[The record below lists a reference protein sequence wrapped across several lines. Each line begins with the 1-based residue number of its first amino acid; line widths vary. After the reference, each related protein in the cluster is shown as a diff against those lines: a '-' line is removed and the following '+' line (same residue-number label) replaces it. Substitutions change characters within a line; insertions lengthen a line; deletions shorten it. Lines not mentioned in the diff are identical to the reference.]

1 MSSQIFSGIEK
12 ELLSK
17 FESRPHQTKVGFEK
31 ESLRIHNGNISRNPH
46 PENLGSA
53 LCNSFITT
61 DFSEAQ
67 LELVTPPLDEK
78 KKAIKFLDNIHH
90 FISHNIDDETI
101 WPFSMPNR
109 IESEDEILI
118 ASYGKSNSAQ
128 FKELYRKGL
137 SQRYGKMM
145 QAISG
150 FHFNYSVSP
159 SFWEDNY
166 SKSIHQAIKD
176 KDSISSFYLNML
188 RNIHRFNWIIL
199 YLFGASPVATKYF
212 ISGEDQSFK
221 KLDKDTIYLPHAT
234 SLRMSSYGYQNKRRK
249 RLKVSLNSINE
260 YISDLRNATSTHHPE
275 FSKPEFDH
283 QNQIND
289 YVLQID
295 DEYYAIA
302 RAKSAINTELR
313 TTSKLKNGG
322 IDFIELRSLDLNP
335 FSRVGIDEEDMRFLE
350 VFLAYCFIKQN
361 ECFDE
366 KEIKK
371 IEHNDELV
379 ATRGRKP
386 GLKIIRNDKEISLK
400 DWGNLLIDELFPIA
414 AILDTQGHQYSKA
427 IKKAKEEINN
437 PCETLSNKFLDI
449 VSSGGTTFID
459 YGLELSEKNK
469 EYYLKIDKSENEHW
483 DMLETMAKDSIK
495 LKNDM
500 EKSDS
505 VSLESYILNYFQQ

>member
-1 MSSQIFSGIEK
+1 MSNKNFIGKEK

-17 FESRPHQTKVGFEK
+17 FESTSNKTKVGFEK
-31 ESLRIHNGNISRNPH
+31 ESIRIEKGSISKNSH
-46 PENLGSA
+46 PKKLGSP
-53 LCNSFITT
+53 LCNNFITT

-67 LELVTPPLDEK
+67 LEIVTPPLENK
-78 KKAIKFLDNIHH
+78 KRAITFLDNIHH
-90 FISHNIDDETI
+90 FISHNIDNETI

-109 IESEDEILI
+109 IETEDEILI

-159 SFWEDNY
+159 SFWDDDYLE
-166 SKSIHQAIKD
+166 SINQGAKH

-188 RNIHRFNWIIL
+188 RNIHRYNWVIL
-199 YLFGASPVATKYF
+199 YLFGASPVATKHF
-212 ISGEDQSFK
+212 ISGEDESFK

-249 RLKVSLNSINE
+249 KLQVSLNSLNE
-260 YISDLRNATSTHHPE
+260 YISDLRKATSTPHPD
-275 FSKPEFDH
+275 FSKPEFD
-283 QNQIND
+283 QGRQIND
-289 YVLQID
+289 CILQID
-295 DEYYAIA
+295 DEYYAVA
-302 RAKSAINTELR
+302 RAKSESNLDLR
-313 TTSKLKNGG
+313 TTSKLMNGG

-335 FSRVGIDEEDMRFLE
+335 FSKSGIDDQTIFFLE

-400 DWGNLLIDELFPIA
+400 DWGNMLIDELFPIA
-414 AILDTQGHQYSKA
+414 EILDTQDHEYSKA

-437 PCETLSNKFLDI
+437 PYEALSNKFLDI

-469 EYYLKIDKSENEHW
+469 EHYLKIDKSENEHW
-483 DMLETMAKDSIK
+483 EMLETMAKDSIK
-495 LKNDM
+495 LKNEI

-505 VSLESYILNYFQQ
+505 VSLESYIVNYFQQ